1 MVILSVGE
9 QDVVAL
15 DPLSGERTLPLRVFD
30 SAWTMALNLTILVD
44 ATSPGHPNFDQATGT
59 TTVVPTVSKAQGQA
73 EASLFLSD
81 HLPDRISAS
90 VPRLDESAQ
99 VWRVP
104 VILAYPNLGV
114 LGQVGEIVVS
124 AVKEEILSHTPVEEM
139 RKAAWEIIEKHRDAI
154 EAPLP

>member
-1 MVILSVGE
+1 MQQIEISEAKIQLPALLDAAINGADIIITQDSRPLVRLSHISANNAAPASIDKTNDAAAAE
-9 QDVVAL
+9 PVV
-15 DPLSGERTLPLRVFD
+15 SEV
-30 SAWTMALNLTILVD
+30 
-44 ATSPGHPNFDQATGT
+44 QA
-59 TTVVPTVSKAQGQA
+59 QA

-90 VPRLDESAQ
+90 TPRLDTAAQ

-104 VILAYPNLGV
+104 VILAYPQLGV
-114 LGQVGEIVVS
+114 LGEVGEIIVS
-124 AVKEEILSHTPVEEM
+124 TSEEEILSHTPVEKM